1 MRNLFRLI
9 LKNYFVLLFVLLEG
23 LSLLLVFQFNPYQ
36 KSLFVNLSRN
46 VNGLIYSRIGEVRHY
61 LYLKEEN
68 VRLLNENT
76 NLRNRLTESREIIYI
91 VAPDSLAPDT
101 LTKKTHWKYSF
112 IPADV
117 INNSVNK
124 QYNYLTIDRGSLVGV
139 EKDMAV
145 IANGAVVGAVAGV
158 SKNFATVIP
167 LLNRNFRVGS
177 KLERNDYFGI
187 LEWEGVD
194 PQYARLREIPL
205 HVEVQ
210 SGDTVVTSGYSAI
223 FPPGYLVGIVESFNV
238 QEGNFYDIKVKL
250 AVDFRSL
257 THVNVIS
264 NIFRKEQQELER
276 SFGYD

>member
-9 LKNYFVLLFVLLEG
+9 LKNYFVLLFILLEG
-23 LSLLLVFQFNPYQ
+23 VSLLLVFQFNPYQ

-46 VNGLIYSRIGEVRHY
+46 VNGLIYSQIGEIRQY
-61 LYLKEEN
+61 MYLKEEN
-68 VRLLNENT
+68 ENLLNENT
-76 NLRNRLTESREIIYI
+76 RLRNRLARSSEINYI
-91 VAPDSLAPDT
+91 SFPDTLAPDT
-101 LTKKTHWKYSF
+101 LGQNSQWQYYF
-112 IPADV
+112 ISADV

-124 QYNYLTIDRGSLVGV
+124 QYNYLTINRGSLLGI

-145 IANGAVVGAVAGV
+145 ISNGAVVGVVAGV

-177 KLERNDYFGI
+177 KLDRNDYFGI

-194 PQYARLREIPL
+194 PQFARLREIPL

-210 SGDTVVTSGYSAI
+210 KGDTVVTSGYSAI
-223 FPPGYLVGIVESFNV
+223 FPPDYRVGVVESFEV

-250 AVDFRSL
+250 AVDFRNLS
-257 THVNVIS
+257 HVNVIG
-264 NIFRKEQQELER
+264 NIFREERQELEK